1 MKLIL
6 SGLGP
11 ETDPGQLSE
20 RMSRFGPVL
29 GLEPVL
35 EGDPDRPWFIV
46 DLDIPPTAATAVA
59 RRIDGIS
66 FNGRFLH
73 ATVMLPMG
81 CDSSSPTASSRS
93 TCCGPPP
100 RQVPTPSGGVLQPL
114 RSLQGRPS

>member
-20 RMSRFGPVL
+20 RMSRFGSVL
-29 GLEPVL
+29 GLVSVL

-59 RRIDGIS
+59 RRIDGIY

-81 CDSSSPTASSRS
+81 GDS
-93 TCCGPPP
+93 
-100 RQVPTPSGGVLQPL
+100 
-114 RSLQGRPS
+114 

>member
-46 DLDIPPTAATAVA
+46 DLDIPPTAAT
-59 RRIDGIS
+59 
-66 FNGRFLH
+66 
-73 ATVMLPMG
+73 
-81 CDSSSPTASSRS
+81 
-93 TCCGPPP
+93 
-100 RQVPTPSGGVLQPL
+100 
-114 RSLQGRPS
+114 